1 MKTLMLNFLILSI
14 CMIFF
19 VGCSTTKP
27 APPPTATALHP
38 TVQKQTY
45 VAHNSIFK
53 IFVSEYFEGNAPP
66 PDFKEEDKT
75 GIAAC
80 LGSAYWAS
88 IAGLLLA
95 GGGR

>member
-14 CMIFF
+14 CMIFS
-19 VGCSTTKP
+19 VGCSTVKP
-27 APPPTATALHP
+27 AEPPPATAAAP
-38 TVQKQTY
+38 TVHKPTP
-45 VAHNSIFK
+45 VAHNSIFNT
-53 IFVSEYFEGNAPP
+53 FVREYFEGNAPP

-80 LGSAYWAS
+80 LGAAYWAS